1 MSKPRNTGVKLV
13 LTILSALLVFGFLS
27 WMGESAARITEAKPA
42 IIEAE
47 GKRGID
53 YAIAH
58 QLDAGTAAL
67 RADTM
72 IASGVVVFQ
81 WVLAYGLLAADLG
94 GFAVCGWFVWR
105 EANAH
110 KTR

>member
-27 WMGESAARITEAKPA
+27 WMYESAARITEAKPA
-42 IIEAE
+42 IIAAE

-53 YAIAH
+53 YAIAR

-67 RADTM
+67 RADTR

-81 WVLAYGLLAADLG
+81 WVLACGLLAADLG

-110 KTR
+110 NAR